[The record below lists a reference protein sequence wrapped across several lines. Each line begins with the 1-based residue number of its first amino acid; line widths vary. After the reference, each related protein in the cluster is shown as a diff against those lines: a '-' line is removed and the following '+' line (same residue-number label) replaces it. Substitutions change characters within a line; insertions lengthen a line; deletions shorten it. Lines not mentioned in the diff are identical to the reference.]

1 MFMSGE
7 DESES
12 GIGSAAAGRLLA
24 EFRQIFLQGG
34 GNPPHAELQRFYQER
49 EADLKGGFVYAGVM
63 LAWMDYSGYG
73 TVVSEKAA
81 REQAEE
87 IYSSSFAAITA
98 PPS

>member
-34 GNPPHAELQRFYQER
+34 EIRRMQSSR
-49 EADLKGGFVYAGVM
+49 GFTR
-63 LAWMDYSGYG
+63 S
-73 TVVSEKAA
+73 A
-81 REQAEE
+81 RQ
-87 IYSSSFAAITA
+87 T
-98 PPS
+98 